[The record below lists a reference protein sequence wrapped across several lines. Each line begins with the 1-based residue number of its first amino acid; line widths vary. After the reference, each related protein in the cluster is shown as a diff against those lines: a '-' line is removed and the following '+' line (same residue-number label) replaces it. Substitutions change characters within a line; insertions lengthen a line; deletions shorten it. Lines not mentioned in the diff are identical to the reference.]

1 MKNLLA
7 GLVTVALLCF
17 GAAQAQGRIAYI
29 TLNGQVATVNPDGSE
44 PRVLSTGA
52 QQFQF
57 PAWSPEGGS
66 LAVLGSDQEGGFVQV
81 LTDEVDAQPN
91 ELYRSA
97 TEAPFYLYW
106 SPDGAQVSFLANR
119 AGGLGMHV
127 VPVGEVPIGE
137 TLVATGSPFYWQWTA
152 DAEQMFIHTGFTGER
167 ARLGF
172 IDSDEDTLEE
182 NLAPPGRFQA
192 PGLSPSGRYV
202 AYAANT
208 PGRGAEVVVQ
218 TVPGSDEALTREASH
233 AGFAALSWSPVRD
246 ELAFMSPENEAQ
258 AAFGSIKLLDAETGL
273 LEPLTERRA
282 VAFFWSPD
290 GDTIA
295 FFTPARS
302 GGGDVAET
310 ETLQKIN
317 QESVNQQGVLLDLY
331 AIDVSERT
339 EELVAT
345 FTPTPLFT
353 GQFLPFFDQY
363 ALSHSVWS
371 PESDALVLPVVDS
384 ESRTF
389 RVAVISL
396 DGTVTPVGEGDMP
409 FWSR

>member
-1 MKNLLA
+1 MVVLA
-7 GLVTVALLCF
+7 LVCLGT
-17 GAAQAQGRIAYI
+17 AQAQGRIAFI

-44 PRVLSTGA
+44 PRVLSAGA

-66 LAVLGSDQEGGFVQV
+66 LAVLGSDSSGGFVQV
-81 LTDEVDAQPN
+81 LADEVDAQPN

-97 TEAPFYLYW
+97 TEGPFYLYW
-106 SPDGAQVSFLANR
+106 SPDSAQVSFLANR
-119 AGGLGMHV
+119 AEGGLGMHV
-127 VPVGEVPIGE
+127 VPVEDVPVGES
-137 TLVATGSPFYWQWTA
+137 LVATGNPFYWQWTA
-152 DAEQMFIHTGFTGER
+152 DAERMFIHTGFTGER
-167 ARLGF
+167 SRLGF
-172 IDSDEDTLEE
+172 INSDEDTLEE

-208 PGRGAEVVVQ
+208 PGRGSEVVIQ
-218 TVPGSDEALTREASH
+218 TVPGSDEELTREASH

-246 ELAFMSPENEAQ
+246 ELAFMSPDTEAQ
-258 AAFGSIKLLDAETGL
+258 AAFGPIKLLDAETGL
-273 LEPLTERRA
+273 LETLTERRA

-290 GDTIA
+290 GNTIA

-310 ETLQKIN
+310 GTLQKIN
-317 QESVNQQGVLLDLY
+317 QRSMNQQPVNQQGVLLDLY
-331 AIDVSERT
+331 AIDVAERT

-345 FTPTPLFT
+345 FTPTPVFT

-371 PESDALVLPVVDS
+371 PDSDALVLPVVDT

-409 FWSR
+409 FWGR